1 MTLASLQ
8 AKIQSYTSLLRRR
21 WLRILLV
28 AVVTAGLMVLYAL
41 TKETLFIANTTFL
54 PEKSASRQTLSL
66 DPIASF
72 LGGGGF
78 QGSDGG
84 EISGVIMSR
93 HLSEVVA
100 RDSIIYK
107 GEKRLAA
114 DCLLESYL
122 IDRFSW
128 RKLWS
133 KTPDIA
139 AMDLHGKVAAA
150 SKMLRSGINIE
161 PNDYG
166 FLEMTYAFGNEELV
180 GTLSMSYIEKLG
192 GYLEE
197 KRTEKARREYLF
209 YQHKS
214 DSVQHLLDSLSY
226 ARAGYIDNRPFRSK
240 ITEEVLPQKQQI
252 IFDNL
257 KQVYLQYALSRE
269 QALSQIQKDKPTIQV
284 LDRPQPPYR
293 TLAPRI
299 PLYLILG
306 LIAGSG
312 LAIFY
317 FTRKLLLADF
327 LKLVERA
334 LE

>member
-1 MTLASLQ
+1 MTLAAIQ
-8 AKIQSYTSLLRRR
+8 AKVQSYTSIIKKRGFIIAIIAVLLG
-21 WLRILLV
+21 
-28 AVVTAGLMVLYAL
+28 GLMVLYAQ
-41 TKETLFIANTTFL
+41 TKETLYIASTTFL
-54 PEKSASRQTLSL
+54 PEKGSSRQTLSF
-66 DPIASF
+66 DPISS
-72 LGGGGF
+72 LLNGGGF

-84 EISGVIMSR
+84 EISGVLMSR

-100 RDSIIYK
+100 KDSIIYK

-128 RKLWS
+128 GNIFG
-133 KTPDIA
+133 KTPNIA
-139 AMDLHGKVAAA
+139 QIDFQGKIASA
-150 SKMLRSGINIE
+150 SKMLRGGINIE

-166 FLEMTYAFGNEELV
+166 FMEMTYAFGNEELV
-180 GTLSMSYIEKLG
+180 GTLSMRYIAQLG
-192 GYLEE
+192 NYLNE
-197 KRTEKARREYLF
+197 KRTEKARTEFSF

-226 ARAGYIDNRPFRSK
+226 ARAGYMDNRPFRSK
-240 ITEEVLPQKQQI
+240 ITEEVLPKKQEI
-252 IFDNL
+252 LFENL

-284 LDRPQPPYR
+284 LDTPKPPYR
-293 TLAPRI
+293 TLAPRLL
-299 PLYLILG
+299 LYFVLG
-306 LIAGSG
+306 LFVGCA
-312 LAIFY
+312 LTIFY

-327 LKLVERA
+327 VQLLERA